1 MLEGLIGCLLIPIN
15 FFIDSTM
22 YEDINSLKSN
32 NNFGLLIFLLIIYFI
47 LTYFKNIYRVLIIK
61 TYSPMTRALAESIV
75 DPFEIIFGS
84 MTEKEIKNG
93 ILYYFIISFCLFVI
107 FFLSLVYNDFIV
119 LYCCGLEYNTHL
131 EIHKRSISYENLNS
145 GIMDDDDDY
154 VDEEIND
161 KRELL
166 EQK

>member
-47 LTYFKNIYRVLIIK
+47 LTYFKNIYRVLTIK
-61 TYSPMTRALAESIV
+61 IYSPMTRALAESIV
-75 DPFEIIFGS
+75 DPFDNIAQSLIKAEDFEKTII
-84 MTEKEIKNG
+84 NR
-93 ILYYFIISFCLFVI
+93 ILYYFLIPACLFVI
-107 FFLSLVYNDFIV
+107 FFLSLVYNDFI
-119 LYCCGLEYNTHL
+119 GLEYNTHL
-131 EIHKRSISYENLNS
+131 EIHIRSISYENLNS
-145 GIMDDDDDY
+145 GIMDDDNDNA
-154 VDEEIND
+154 DEEIND